1 MVHAL
6 QEAHRV
12 LKRQGQLIDVR
23 PGPSHR
29 RVGIL
34 NGRRWRLVGVMRES
48 LEEDRAANAAIRVV
62 LSKGLFR
69 REVYAKVDLW
79 RHFDSLADFAGFL
92 QEFTRLGKDLPPH
105 DWMVRRLKT
114 ALAKMPS
121 AVKIVVRGPLE
132 VRRFRKRG

>member
-12 LKRQGQLIDVR
+12 LKRQGLLIDVR

-34 NGRRWRLVGVMRES
+34 NGGRWRLVGVMRES
-48 LEEDRAANAAIRVV
+48 LEDDRAANAAVRVAQD
-62 LSKGLFR
+62 KGVFR
-69 REVYAKVDLW
+69 REAYRKVDLW
-79 RHFDSLADFAGFL
+79 RHFDTLADFASFL

-121 AVKIVVRGPLE
+121 AAKIVVRGPLE